1 MNHNLLQDRPWLR
14 FADNEEGS
22 SAVEFSIVG
31 SVFIALCVAI
41 LQLGWTL
48 QIRNQIG
55 RAADAALRV
64 AMVDSSVTAASL
76 ENSVESALAT
86 LDADYLTIDVGET
99 TIDSTDFR
107 TLDVS
112 YVMATGIPLFPS
124 GPLTIQVT
132 RRMPIP

>member
-1 MNHNLLQDRPWLR
+1 MNHSLCQARPWLR
-14 FADNEEGS
+14 FRDDEEGS

-64 AMVDSSVTAASL
+64 AMVDSNVTAASI
-76 ENSVESALAT
+76 ENTVESALAT

-99 TIDSTDFR
+99 TIDSTEFR
-107 TLDVS
+107 TLAVS
-112 YVMATGIPLFPS
+112 YVMSPGIPLFPS
-124 GPLTIQVT
+124 GPFTIQVT
-132 RRMPIP
+132 RRMRIP